1 MNLELEGSPIA
12 LIQTE
17 PKQKKNDILSVGKAD
32 NNIEEFKCNP
42 KQTLQQLPDVSK
54 ERTILYVTG
63 ASGSGKSYY
72 VKNFADQ
79 YRKLYP
85 KRPIY
90 VFSALADDTGS
101 LDKIKKL
108 QRVKIH
114 DPEFLAE
121 QISTDE
127 FKESLCIF
135 DDCEAIGNKTLRKKV
150 WEIQNGILTTGRHH
164 SISCAVCTHTAT
176 NGNETKLILNEAHSV
191 TIFPTGLGGRSLKY
205 LLEGYFGLD
214 KNQIRKLK
222 KLDSRWV
229 TVVKGYP
236 MTVLSE
242 KEAYVLRNTDD

>member
-12 LIQTE
+12 LLETE
-17 PKQKKNDILSVGKAD
+17 PKQKKNQILSVGKAD
-32 NNIEEFKCNP
+32 NNIEEYKCNP
-42 KQTLQQLPDVSK
+42 KETIQQLPDVSK

-72 VKNFADQ
+72 IKNFADQ

-114 DPEFLAE
+114 DPAFLAE
-121 QISTDE
+121 EITTDQ
-127 FKESLCIF
+127 FAESFCIF
-135 DDCEAIGNKTLRKKV
+135 DDCEAIANKPLRKKV

-164 SISCAVCTHTAT
+164 QISCAVATHTAT

-214 KNQIRKLK
+214 KNQIKRLK